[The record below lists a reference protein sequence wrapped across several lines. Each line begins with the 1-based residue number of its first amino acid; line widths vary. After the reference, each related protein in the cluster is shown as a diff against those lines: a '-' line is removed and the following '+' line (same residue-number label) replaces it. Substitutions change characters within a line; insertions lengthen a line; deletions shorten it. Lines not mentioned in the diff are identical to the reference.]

1 MSNTDR
7 TETPLYVETLIEA
20 KRRTKRDSP
29 ERRELALMDE
39 RTRPKKVTVEIAE
52 RQTIGIYGQKAQSR
66 FPKRTQQVQR

>member
-20 KRRTKRDSP
+20 KRRTKRHSP

-39 RTRPKKVTVEIAE
+39 QTRPKKVAPGLAE
-52 RQTIGIYGQKAQSR
+52 RQTIGPDGRKVKSF